1 MARGFAVSETIF
13 VVVGLVAVVA
23 LVAMNGFFVAAEFA
37 YVGVRRTRIEQ
48 LAAEGHARARHLLA
62 SLRQLDSYIATTQL
76 GITMASLALGWLGE
90 PALARTIDPP
100 IEALVGSWAA
110 EGLAHGIAVG
120 IAFLV
125 ITVLLIVFGEL
136 APKSLALARTERVA
150 LWITGPLSLFR
161 NVFRPCIW
169 AMNRLG
175 ALAVRPFG
183 VHGAGAHEENLAP
196 EELELVIE
204 ASARAG
210 LLSTSELLLAR
221 RALQFSE
228 IQADQ
233 IMVPRTEVIAIET
246 GATLDDVL
254 TTLEATQHTR
264 YPVYEGDLDHVTG
277 VLDVKAVLGLLRQG
291 RTDWRPL
298 VRPAV
303 AIPESVSVEVAVAEM
318 RARRVQLLVLVDEH
332 GGTSG
337 ILTADEVLYRLLGR
351 WLGGARAEG
360 EAVRPLSTGNLLLS
374 GLALIA
380 DVEDAT
386 GAELA
391 QEDYDTVG
399 GFMMTRLGRIPRVGD
414 RLDVPGYEFRV
425 MAMDGR
431 RVDRVLVVKKPEE
444 GVRTESKPPR
454 AK

>member
-13 VVVGLVAVVA
+13 AVLGLVAVAA
-23 LVAMNGFFVAAEFA
+23 LVAMNGLFVAAEFA

-48 LAAEGHARARHLLA
+48 LAAKGHTRARLLLA
-62 SLRQLDSYIATTQL
+62 SLRHLDSYIAATQL

-90 PALARTIDPP
+90 PALARVIEPP
-100 IEALVGSWAA
+100 LEMLVGSWAA
-110 EGLAHGIAVG
+110 EGVARGVAVA
-120 IAFLV
+120 IAFMI

-150 LWITGPLSLFR
+150 LWITGPMALFR
-161 NVFRPCIW
+161 NVFRPFIW
-169 AMNRLG
+169 AMNEMGL
-175 ALAVRPFG
+175 LVVRPLG
-183 VHGAGAHEENLAP
+183 IRRAGEHEESLAP

-233 IMVPRTEVIAIET
+233 IMVPRTEVVAIET
-246 GATLDDVL
+246 NATLDDVL

-277 VLDVKAVLGLLRQG
+277 VLDAKAILALLRQG
-291 RTDWRPL
+291 RSDWRPL

-414 RLDVPGYEFRV
+414 RVNVPGYEFRV

-431 RVDRVLVVKKPEE
+431 RVDRVLVVKEAE
-444 GVRTESKPPR
+444 QG
-454 AK
+454 